1 MQKAQ
6 ELLKAFQDRDVK
18 ATKQLFDSVFSHLRF
33 LAKRITHDD
42 DEAID
47 IAMNSISSLWD
58 PVVAGTE
65 KIHNVMGYLTTRVQR
80 DAIDYVR
87 KQKSK
92 RSYENH
98 LKNTDEQNEE
108 FILERARYETEVIQI
123 IYKQIDRLPKKTRE
137 VFKKVY
143 LEKVP
148 RSQVA
153 TQLQISINTVNVHC
167 SNAINALRNII
178 SEKEL
183 LVVIMLLNL
192 YKKD

>member
-1 MQKAQ
+1 MQEAKQ
-6 ELLKAFQDRDVK
+6 LLQAFQNRDVK
-18 ATKQLFDSVFSHLRF
+18 ATKELFDSVFTRLRF

-47 IAMNSISSLWD
+47 IAMNSISSLWEPD
-58 PVVAGTE
+58 LSQTD

-80 DAIDYVR
+80 DAIDYLR

-92 RSYENH
+92 RNYENH
-98 LKNTDEQNEE
+98 FKNTEEQDEE
-108 FILERARYETEVIQI
+108 FILERARYETEVIHL
-123 IYKQIDRLPKKTRE
+123 IYEEIDRLPEKTKE

-148 RSQVA
+148 RNEVA
-153 TQLQISINTVNVHC
+153 TQMHISINTVHVHC
-167 SNAINALRNII
+167 SNAINALRHVV

-183 LVVIMLLNL
+183 FVVLMLLNL
-192 YKKD
+192 YKN